1 MATYKK
7 VAGDYTIQSIGG
19 NVTIVGNLTV
29 TGTQTTVASTNT
41 SVDDNII
48 TLNKGET
55 GAGVT
60 AVYSGIEIDRGSS
73 ATTSIRWNEAYDKWQ
88 LTTDGSTFAN
98 IATSSSTGGIT
109 INANLDMLGYTL
121 YSSTAA
127 NVTVDSN
134 LAIQNTAVVP
144 AAVSGY
150 NVIYSQTPSGGGSGL
165 YVTNTTM
172 AAQELAT
179 QAAAIKYSIIFG

>member
-7 VAGDYTIQSIGG
+7 IAGDYTLQSIGG
-19 NVTIVGNLTV
+19 NITIVGNLTV
-29 TGTQTTVASTNT
+29 TGTQTTVSSTNT
-41 SVDDNII
+41 SVNDNII
-48 TLNKGET
+48 TLNKGES

-60 AVYSGIEIDRGSS
+60 SLYSGIEVDRGSY
-73 ATTSIRWNEAYDKWQ
+73 ANVQVRWNETYAKWQ
-88 LTTDGSTFAN
+88 LTNDGTTFSN
-98 IATSSSTGGIT
+98 IAVSSPTGGIT
-109 INANLDMLGYTL
+109 INANLDMLGYTI

-165 YVTNTTM
+165 YVTNTTL